1 MCKINILVL
10 DVAAESS
17 GALTILNEFYA
28 EFSTDSEN
36 MYFLCVS
43 KVELESN
50 LSVKILSF
58 PWVKRSWFHRL
69 WFELVTVRS
78 LIKRYAVGEVYSLQ
92 NVLPPRIKQ
101 DKKLY
106 LQLTLPF
113 TDHKF
118 NLLKEP
124 IFWVYQHIIGRMIK
138 MSARSANKVIVQTE
152 WFKNKLAQSCK
163 IPLERIIVKRPT
175 VKVDN
180 LQLFDDGKWNHV
192 FFYPA
197 TPQSYKN
204 HFTLLKAMDLLR
216 VGGVCDYKVVLTL
229 HQNELPNNCRV
240 YFERNKDN
248 LQFLGSI
255 PYDEAMAYYSQSVLV
270 FPSLIESFGLPLI
283 EASACKAPVL
293 VADEEY
299 SREILESYDK
309 CWFFDA
315 LNAKELSILM
325 LDMLQKKHVGSLA

>member
-1 MCKINILVL
+1 MCQINVLVL

-17 GALTILNEFYA
+17 GALTILNEFYS
-28 EFSTDSEN
+28 EFSADSGN
-36 MYFLCVS
+36 VYFLCVS
-43 KVELESN
+43 EVELEPNSN
-50 LSVKILSF
+50 VIILRF

-78 LIKRYAVGEVYSLQ
+78 LIKKLAICEVFSLQ
-92 NVLPPRIKQ
+92 NVLPPLIKQ
-101 DKKLY
+101 DKRLY

-113 TDHKF
+113 TEHKF
-118 NLLKEP
+118 NLFKEP
-124 IFWVYQHIIGRMIK
+124 LFWVYQHIIGRMIK
-138 MSARSANKVIVQTE
+138 MSAKSANKVIVQTE
-152 WFKNKLAQSCK
+152 WFKNKLAQSCN

-180 LQLFDDGKWNHV
+180 LQLFDGSKWNHV

-204 HFTLLKAMDLLR
+204 HYTLLKAMDLLR
-216 VGGVCDYKVVLTL
+216 VRGVSDYTVVLTL
-229 HQNELPNNCRV
+229 RQNELPNNCKV
-240 YFERNKDN
+240 FIERNKDN
-248 LQFLGSI
+248 LHFLGSI
-255 PYDEAMAYYSQSVLV
+255 PYDEVMAYYSQSVLV

-293 VADEEY
+293 VADKDY

-315 LNAKELSILM
+315 LNADELSNLM
-325 LDMLQKKHVGSLA
+325 LDMLQKKHVGHLA